1 MTSTPEF
8 PVVAT
13 VCRVDLSRPYFIG
26 IGGIGMSGLAK
37 ILAHRGASVAGS
49 DVTETTIITALRQIG
64 CAIHI
69 GHDPQ
74 RVLDASCVVVSQ
86 AIGERNV
93 ELTAARER
101 GLHVVHR
108 AQALAAMMA
117 GYRSVAVAGTHGK
130 SSTTAMLAM
139 ALQGLGL
146 DPSFALGAE
155 LNEPGS
161 NAHHGTGDIFLAEAD
176 ESDRSFHY
184 LRPEVGIVLNVEE
197 DHHDH
202 YSSLEEH
209 IESYLTFAHGFQ
221 PGGTLVTSAENAGS
235 RELVARLRESAP
247 ELTVI
252 TYGEASDAD
261 VHLVKV
267 ASHGFSSEATVRFP
281 GGREVTFVLN
291 VAGRHMAH
299 NATGALAVGL
309 ALGVDPAAMGLA
321 LGGYQGIRRRFT
333 RTGEAEGVLV
343 VDSYAHHPTEIA
355 ADLKTARQAVRVS
368 GEASGRVV
376 VVFQPHLPSR
386 TQALGEEIGK
396 VLASSDLAVIMEV
409 YQGREDPIPGVGSH
423 IVAHAALDAGAVVR
437 REPSW
442 MAVAGV
448 VARLVRPGDLVLT
461 MGAGDVTE
469 IGPLILA
476 EIKALYGRGEV
487 LGVGGVPVAHEVAVK
502 R

>member
-1 MTSTPEF
+1 MST
-8 PVVAT
+8 VS
-13 VCRVDLSRPYFIG
+13 RVDLSRPYFIG
-26 IGGIGMSGLAK
+26 IGGIGMSGLAR

-49 DVTETTIITALRQIG
+49 DVKETTIITALRQIG
-64 CAIHI
+64 CKIHV
-69 GHDPQ
+69 GHDPKQ
-74 RVLDASCVVVSQ
+74 VPDASCVVISQ

-93 ELTAARER
+93 ELMAARER
-101 GLHVVHR
+101 GLPVAHR
-108 AQALAAMMA
+108 AQALAAMMV

-130 SSTTAMLAM
+130 SSTTAMLAV
-139 ALQGLGL
+139 ALRKLGL

-209 IESYLTFAHGFQ
+209 IESYVRLAHGLQ
-221 PGGTLVTSAENAGS
+221 PGGTLISSAENAGS
-235 RELVARLRESAP
+235 RELVRRLRKSVP

-252 TYGEASDAD
+252 TYGETSDAD

-281 GGREVTFVLN
+281 GDREVSFTLD

-299 NATGALAVGL
+299 NATGALAVGV
-309 ALGVDPAAMGLA
+309 ALGVDPEAMGPA
-321 LGGYQGIRRRFT
+321 LGGYQGIQRRFT
-333 RTGEAEGVLV
+333 RTGEAGGVLV

-355 ADLKTARQAVRVS
+355 ADLETARQVVR
-368 GEASGRVV
+368 GSGRVV

-423 IVAHAALDAGAVVR
+423 IVAHAALEAGAVAR

-442 MAVAGV
+442 TAVAGV
-448 VARLVRPGDLVLT
+448 VARLARPGDLVLT

-476 EIKALYGRGEV
+476 EISAR
-487 LGVGGVPVAHEVAVK
+487 
-502 R
+502 

>member
-1 MTSTPEF
+1 VINTPEF
-8 PVVAT
+8 PVMAT
-13 VCRVDLSRPYFIG
+13 GSQVDLSRPYFIG

-49 DVTETTIITALRQIG
+49 DTKETTIIAALRQIG
-64 CAIHI
+64 CEIHI
-69 GHDPQ
+69 GHHSQ
-74 RVLDASCVVVSQ
+74 HVLGASCVVVSQ
-86 AIGERNV
+86 AIGEANV
-93 ELTAARER
+93 ELTAARED

-130 SSTTAMLAM
+130 SSTTAMLAV
-139 ALQGLGL
+139 ALRGLGL

-155 LNEPGS
+155 LNDPGS

-184 LRPEVGIVLNVEE
+184 VRPEVGIVLNVEE

-209 IESYLTFAHGFQ
+209 IESYQTFAHGFQ
-221 PGGTLVTSAENAGS
+221 PGGTLVSSADDAGA
-235 RELVARLRESAP
+235 RELVGRLRESAP

-252 TYGEASDAD
+252 TYGQASDAD

-267 ASHGFSSEATVRFP
+267 APHGFSSEATVRLP
-281 GGREVTFVLN
+281 GGREVTFVLHI
-291 VAGRHMAH
+291 AGRHMAH
-299 NATGALAVGL
+299 NATGALTVGL
-309 ALGVDPAAMGLA
+309 ALGVDPEALCLA
-321 LGGYQGIRRRFT
+321 LGGYQGIRRRFA
-333 RTGEAEGVLV
+333 RTGETGGVLV

-355 ADLKTARQAVRVS
+355 ADLETARQAVAVS
-368 GEASGRVV
+368 GAATGRVV

-409 YQGREDPIPGVGSH
+409 YQGREDPLPGVGSH
-423 IVAHAALDAGAVVR
+423 IVAHAAREAGAVAC

-448 VARLVRPGDLVLT
+448 VARLVRPGDLVVT

-469 IGPLILA
+469 IGPLIL
-476 EIKALYGRGEV
+476 EQIKART
-487 LGVGGVPVAHEVAVK
+487 GGAQ

>member
-1 MTSTPEF
+1 MST
-8 PVVAT
+8 VS
-13 VCRVDLSRPYFIG
+13 RVDLSRPYFIG
-26 IGGIGMSGLAK
+26 IGGIGMSGLAR
-37 ILAHRGASVAGS
+37 ILVQRGANVAGS
-49 DVTETTIITALRQIG
+49 DVTETTIITALRQSG
-64 CAIHI
+64 CAIHL
-69 GHDPQ
+69 GHHPKQ
-74 RVLDASCVVVSQ
+74 VRDASCVVISQ

-130 SSTTAMLAM
+130 SSTTAMLAV

-161 NAHHGTGDIFLAEAD
+161 NAYHGTGDIFLAEAD

-184 LRPEVGIVLNVEE
+184 LRPDVGIVLNVEE

-209 IESYLTFAHGFQ
+209 IESYLAFAHGFQ

-235 RELVARLRESAP
+235 RELVGRLRESAP

-281 GGREVTFVLN
+281 GGREVTFALN

-321 LGGYQGIRRRFT
+321 LGGYQGIHRRFT
-333 RTGEAEGVLV
+333 RMGEAGGVLV

-355 ADLKTARQAVRVS
+355 ADLETARQAVRV
-368 GEASGRVV
+368 SGRVV

-423 IVAHAALDAGAVVR
+423 IVAHAAREAGAVVR
-437 REPSW
+437 WEPSW
-442 MAVAGV
+442 IAVAGV

-476 EIKALYGRGEV
+476 EIK
-487 LGVGGVPVAHEVAVK
+487 VARTGATTGWPAS
-502 R
+502 RRR

>member
-1 MTSTPEF
+1 MSN
-8 PVVAT
+8 VS
-13 VCRVDLSRPYFIG
+13 RVDVSRPYFIG

-37 ILAHRGASVAGS
+37 ILAHRGARVAGS
-49 DVTETTIITALRQIG
+49 DVKETTTITALRQIG
-64 CAIHI
+64 CEIHI
-69 GHDPQ
+69 GHDPKH
-74 RVLDASCVVVSQ
+74 VLDASCVVISQ
-86 AIGERNV
+86 AIRESNV
-93 ELTAARER
+93 ELKAARGH

-108 AQALAAMMA
+108 AEALAAMMA
-117 GYRSVAVAGTHGK
+117 GHRSVAVAGTHGK
-130 SSTTAMLAM
+130 SSTTTMLAV
-139 ALQGLGL
+139 AFQGLGL

-161 NAHHGTGDIFLAEAD
+161 NAHHGTGNIFVAEAD

-184 LRPEVGIVLNVEE
+184 FRPEVGIVLNVEE

-209 IESYLTFAHGFQ
+209 IESYETFAHGLP
-221 PGGTLVTSAENAGS
+221 PGGTLVTSADNAGA
-235 RELVARLRESAP
+235 RELVTRLRESAP
-247 ELTVI
+247 ELKII

-267 ASHGFSSEATVRFP
+267 APHGFSSEATVRFP

-291 VAGRHMAH
+291 VPGRHMAH

-309 ALGVDPAAMGLA
+309 ALGVDPEAMGPV

-333 RTGEAEGVLV
+333 RTGEAGGVLV

-355 ADLKTARQAVRVS
+355 ADLETARQAV
-368 GEASGRVV
+368 GASGRVV

-409 YQGREDPIPGVGSH
+409 YQGREDPIPGVGSY
-423 IVAHAALDAGAVVR
+423 IVAHAALEAGAVVR
-437 REPSW
+437 MEPSW
-442 MAVAGV
+442 MVVPGV

-461 MGAGDVTE
+461 MGAGDVTG
-469 IGPLILA
+469 IGPLILE
-476 EIKALYGRGEV
+476 EIKVRTGGGQSSQGRSAE
-487 LGVGGVPVAHEVAVK
+487 
-502 R
+502 